1 MPPNDS
7 QLRKNHQET
16 PPPMTRGTVFVY
28 LAIPVQIAH
37 GAELTARTAHVR
49 DLPHEEAVA
58 DPEKVRRMW
67 DTIREQ
73 DTPPGTRL
81 KLLGTVSGDEH
92 ADEKVSRLMHEG
104 VNAENNALQR
114 LASEPVAGNA

>member
-1 MPPNDS
+1 MSASDS
-7 QLRKNHQET
+7 QLRKNHQEI

-28 LAIPVQIAH
+28 LAIPVQITH

-49 DLPHEEAVA
+49 DLPYEEAVA
-58 DPEKVRRMW
+58 DPEKVQRMW

-81 KLLGTVSGDEH
+81 KLLGTVSGGANAE
-92 ADEKVSRLMHEG
+92 ENVSRLMQEG
-104 VNAENNALQR
+104 VNAENDILQR